1 MSGDWDGISKE
12 IDKALTS
19 FQNIIT
25 DVEFVSKNSNRVNK
39 IYVALNELKNCI
51 NRKDREIFLIK
62 YINALEELNEM

>member
-51 NRKDREIFLIK
+51 NSKDREIFLIK